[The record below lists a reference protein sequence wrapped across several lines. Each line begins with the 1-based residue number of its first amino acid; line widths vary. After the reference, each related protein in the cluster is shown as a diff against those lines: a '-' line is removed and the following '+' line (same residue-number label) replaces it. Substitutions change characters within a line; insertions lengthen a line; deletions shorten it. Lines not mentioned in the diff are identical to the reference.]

1 MKVLTVNSSS
11 VNNIEFADTE
21 QQIRIEF
28 NRGAQYAY
36 DVPEYES
43 TKDSLISEAEEVER
57 GNASASVG
65 KLVNS
70 FIRNGA
76 LANAMKL

>member
-1 MKVLTVNSSS
+1 
-11 VNNIEFADTE
+11 
-21 QQIRIEF
+21 
-28 NRGAQYAY
+28 
-36 DVPEYES
+36 
-43 TKDSLISEAEEVER
+43 VER

-76 LANAMKL
+76 LANAMKLW